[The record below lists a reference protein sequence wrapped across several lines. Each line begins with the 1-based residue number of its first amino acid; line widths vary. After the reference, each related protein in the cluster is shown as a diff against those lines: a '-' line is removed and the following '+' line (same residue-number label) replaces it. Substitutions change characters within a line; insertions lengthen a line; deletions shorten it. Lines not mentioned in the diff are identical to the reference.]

1 MLMDMWENDVNS
13 NPDQVFKDDD
23 QKNLQKLFMNM
34 MGWSQNDYDKINTTY
49 ISKKVFEFLSL
60 VRILLNILL
69 IGSLPEILDL
79 QKSIFY
85 F

>member
-49 ISKKVFEFLSL
+49 ISKKVFEFLK
-60 VRILLNILL
+60 VC
-69 IGSLPEILDL
+69 
-79 QKSIFY
+79 
-85 F
+85 

>member
-1 MLMDMWENDVNS
+1 MDMWENDVNS

-49 ISKKVFEFLSL
+49 ISKKSVEFLK
-60 VRILLNILL
+60 VW
-69 IGSLPEILDL
+69 
-79 QKSIFY
+79 
-85 F
+85 

>member
-1 MLMDMWENDVNS
+1 MDMWENDVNS

-49 ISKKVFEFLSL
+49 ISKEVFEFLK
-60 VRILLNILL
+60 VW
-69 IGSLPEILDL
+69 
-79 QKSIFY
+79 
-85 F
+85 

>member
-1 MLMDMWENDVNS
+1 MTIHLILGVQKVMLEGDVNS

-49 ISKKVFEFLSL
+49 ISKKKC
-60 VRILLNILL
+60 LN
-69 IGSLPEILDL
+69 S
-79 QKSIFY
+79 
-85 F
+85 

>member
-1 MLMDMWENDVNS
+1 MDMWEDDVNS

-49 ISKKVFEFLSL
+49 ISEKVFEFLK
-60 VRILLNILL
+60 VW
-69 IGSLPEILDL
+69 
-79 QKSIFY
+79 
-85 F
+85 